1 MLATEEPEGSGTA
14 PAVPPE
20 SFLWIMDT
28 ARDNDVDESPKPRRG
43 GKPPYFLRPGPQGT
57 VAVFRR
63 PSGNRAEPKECG
75 TMSSRELALAL
86 VRQLQKAET
95 VVQDL
100 FLEATDDGIE
110 ALEAILEAC
119 RVEVQRRGASPG
131 RRGPA
136 RRGRRRPPRQ

>member
-1 MLATEEPEGSGTA
+1 
-14 PAVPPE
+14 
-20 SFLWIMDT
+20 
-28 ARDNDVDESPKPRRG
+28 
-43 GKPPYFLRPGPQGT
+43 
-57 VAVFRR
+57 
-63 PSGNRAEPKECG
+63 
-75 TMSSRELALAL
+75 MSSRELALAL

-119 RVEVQRRGASPG
+119 RVEVQRRGAGPA

>member
-1 MLATEEPEGSGTA
+1 MSTMDSVRDSETEGA
-14 PAVPPE
+14 P
-20 SFLWIMDT
+20 
-28 ARDNDVDESPKPRRG
+28 RGRRG

-75 TMSSRELALAL
+75 TMPSRELALAL